1 MAAMDSVSGN
11 ALEFPLRQQT
21 RLRIAL
27 IRTSSDGTRSTF
39 YSLLTNPDNGSLD
52 GALRAAQAEVV
63 EQEIFSAL
71 IKEASSLPTASA
83 EVSERLIMIDAGQS
97 TELRFELVS
106 YAAGNDFDELLT
118 PSLRRSTE
126 TAFLAPRADAPTPFA
141 ISSFPHCIYFCYGRT
156 RY

>member
-21 RLRIAL
+21 RLRVAL
-27 IRTSSDGTRSTF
+27 IRTSSEGTRSTF

-106 YAAGNDFDELLT
+106 YATENGFDKLLT
-118 PSLRRSTE
+118 PHPFVDRRRQPS
-126 TAFLAPRADAPTPFA
+126 
-141 ISSFPHCIYFCYGRT
+141 
-156 RY
+156 